1 MLRCTMQHI
10 GATPPRSTAD
20 GSPIAAESPAVLT
33 PGARSISD
41 QAMKVGAYDFRR
53 LARAELPQETVALAR
68 FLIGKVVVRARPE
81 EPGAGL
87 LAGRIVETEAYV
99 QGDAACHAFRGMTP
113 RNRSLFLRHGH
124 AYVYL
129 AYGTSWMLNVSSE
142 AEGVGSGVLIRALEP
157 LAGQT
162 AMARHRGT
170 EKPRD
175 LLRGPGRVAQA
186 LMIDRALDGLD
197 LTRDRRLWLGVDT
210 MPAHRTSPAKIGV
223 STRIGLTKDAHRPL
237 RFFLKGSAYVSGPAA
252 LNR

>member
-1 MLRCTMQHI
+1 MKI
-10 GATPPRSTAD
+10 GARD
-20 GSPIAAESPAVLT
+20 L
-33 PGARSISD
+33 
-41 QAMKVGAYDFRR
+41 RR
-53 LARAELPQETVALAR
+53 LTRAQLPRETVALAR
-68 FLIGKVVVRARPE
+68 FLIGKIVVRVLPE
-81 EPGAGL
+81 AT

-99 QGDAACHAFRGMTP
+99 QGDSACHAFNGMTP

-157 LAGQT
+157 LAGAE
-162 AMARHRGT
+162 AMARRRGT

-186 LMIDRALDGLD
+186 LAIDRALDGLD
-197 LTRDRRLWLGVDT
+197 LTRDKQLWLGVD
-210 MPAHRTSPAKIGV
+210 AAGESTSPAKIGV
-223 STRIGLTKDAHRPL
+223 STRIGLTKDAHRLL
-237 RFFLKGSAYVSGPAA
+237 RFFLKGSVYVSGPAA